1 MAWISEYSD
10 RGNAESKAE
19 LQLLTDSTSAKR
31 RSGDVVWAR
40 CLEGSTGQPFLQQK
54 KHGSGKGNSQTVP
67 TTKRNNCI
75 GREMSG
81 DNLFGESLRFTSG
94 MVKMSWVVVYVCHQT
109 TCGHS
114 PQTCPSGRVI
124 LPSELMWLVGLKE
137 ILLLVL
143 WGIWATCSNIFQSR
157 ISS

>member
-10 RGNAESKAE
+10 RGNAESKGE

-81 DNLFGESLRFTSG
+81 DTCSVRAYDLPVGFTSL
-94 MVKMSWVVVYVCHQT
+94 CHQT